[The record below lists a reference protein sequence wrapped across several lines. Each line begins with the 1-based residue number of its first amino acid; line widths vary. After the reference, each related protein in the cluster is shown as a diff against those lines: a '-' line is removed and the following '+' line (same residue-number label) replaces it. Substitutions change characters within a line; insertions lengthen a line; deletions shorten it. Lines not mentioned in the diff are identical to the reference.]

1 MALPP
6 YVSVSDRVRQ
16 PSSAAEPKLGY
27 FQTLRGDVRT
37 RTRGWIRMSYE
48 KVFVPYGAYWSTP
61 FARWQGSLSQ
71 RHSLELAAE
80 IGSAALASR
89 EIDPS
94 DFDGLL
100 LGITV
105 PQNASFYGAPWV
117 AGMIG
122 APTITGPTVSQACA
136 TSVSM
141 LSIAAHE
148 VECGQH
154 ESLLNIAADRTSN
167 GPHIYYP
174 DPSGPGGKGISEDP
188 VWDNFGRD
196 PWAGEAMSST
206 AENVASKEGISR
218 EEQDAMTLLRYEQYE
233 NALADGCAFQ
243 RRYMVPVELRR
254 GRRIIGTLEQDEGV
268 HPTSEDGLAKLRP
281 VVEGGVVTFGSQTH
295 PADGNAGLVVCTEER
310 AKELSSDSGVSIRL
324 RAFGTARVGKGLM
337 PTAAVPAA
345 QNALDAA
352 GVTIEDCAGIKTHNP
367 FAINDVYFCRQF
379 GLQPEKV
386 NRYGSSLIW
395 GHPQAPTGLRAVIE
409 LIEELVLGGGG
420 HGLFSGCAA
429 GDSAMAVVVEVE
441 C

>member
-6 YVSVSDRVRQ
+6 YVSVLDRVRQ

-27 FQTLRGDVRT
+27 FQTLMGDVGT
-37 RTRGWIRMSYE
+37 GTTGWIRMSYE

-80 IGSAALASR
+80 TGSAALASR
-89 EIDPS
+89 EINPS

-122 APTITGPTVSQACA
+122 APTITGPTISQACA

-148 VECGQH
+148 VECDQH

-174 DPSGPGGKGISEDP
+174 DPSGPGGKGISENP

-196 PWAGEAMSST
+196 PWAGGAMSST

-233 NALADGCAFQ
+233 NALADDGAFQ

-268 HPTSEDGLAKLRP
+268 HPTSEDGLANLRP

-310 AKELSSDSGVSIRL
+310 AKELSGDSGVSIRL
-324 RAFGTARVGKGLM
+324 RAFGNARVGKGLM

-352 GVTIEDCAGIKTHNP
+352 GVTIEDCASIKTHNP

-429 GDSAMAVVVEVE
+429 GDSAMAVVIEVE